1 MLTKIGENCYDP
13 APYVINPIKFVF
25 LCILFLAAFI
35 HSQKGILRG
44 LMLNSIPKLK
54 WLRNYS
60 VTRRQLFWMVV
71 FLPIFC
77 AIYYLAFWLR
87 FEGSFNTDGVLGE
100 NGFRMFRSTVLWAV
114 GLKTFTFWSTGVY
127 KIRSRYIT
135 TRDVFNLARA
145 ATISSAALVMVDYLV
160 FPQFMLP
167 RSVFLIDWGSTILVV
182 CGFCAVIR
190 MIQDSSRIL
199 RQQENCKPTFIIG
212 ANESGAAL
220 LRMIERNK
228 NSCLR
233 VVGFL
238 DDHVSRIGTRINNV
252 PVLGSLQEMCDLAE
266 RYEVSEILLPAD
278 EFPGKTIRQ
287 LVEAGNSAD
296 IKVQVLPSYQQLL
309 SGKVEMKPR
318 PVCIEDLLG
327 REPVELDMPNIRN
340 WMDDRV
346 LMVTGSAGSIGSEI
360 CRQLLQFSP
369 RKLILVDR
377 SENSQFYLERE
388 LHKLGYAGRFD
399 VVIADIN
406 DSKRIRAV
414 MQEFQPDILFHA
426 AAYKHVPLMESN
438 PGEAVKNIALATK
451 HLADLAEEF
460 EVDSFVMISSD
471 KAVNPTNVM
480 GANKR
485 IAELYVQSLA
495 ARSKCHFVTVRFGNV
510 LGSAGSVVP
519 IFTQQIQN
527 GGPITVTDER
537 MQRFFMTIPE
547 ASQLV
552 IQAGAMGRGGEI
564 FVLDMGEPVRITD
577 LAADLVRLSGLKLGE
592 DIEIEFTGLRP
603 GEKLYEELHVDGEK
617 HLPTCHPKIM
627 VAEKVS
633 FSEQFILEAFERLSR
648 LTEQPSPL
656 ILAEIQ
662 RILPEFQPSSNKPA
676 PDTIK
681 RAA

>member
-1 MLTKIGENCYDP
+1 LGSRTKSDW
-13 APYVINPIKFVF
+13 
-25 LCILFLAAFI
+25 L
-35 HSQKGILRG
+35 QKYRI
-44 LMLNSIPKLK
+44 
-54 WLRNYS
+54 
-60 VTRRQLFWMVV
+60 TQRQLFWMVV

-77 AIYYLAFWLR
+77 AIYYLSFWLR
-87 FEGSFNTDGVLGE
+87 FEGSLNVDGVLGE
-100 NGFRMFRSTVLWAV
+100 NGFRMFRSTVLWAI
-114 GLKTFTFWSTGVY
+114 GLKTFTFWSSGVY

-135 TRDVFNLARA
+135 ILDLVNLAKA
-145 ATISSAALVMVDYLV
+145 ATLSSAALAMVDYLV
-160 FPQFMLP
+160 FPNIMIP
-167 RSVFLIDWGSTILVV
+167 RSVFLIDWGSTILAV
-182 CGFCAVIR
+182 CGFCAGIR
-190 MIQDSSRIL
+190 MVQDSGRFFHHQGDCRS
-199 RQQENCKPTFIIG
+199 TFIIG
-212 ANESGAAL
+212 ANQSGASL
-220 LRMIERNK
+220 LRIIERNK
-228 NSCLR
+228 ESCLR

-238 DDHVSRIGTRINNV
+238 DDHTSRIGTRINGI
-252 PVLGSLQEMCDLAE
+252 PVLGTLQEMCSLAQKHG
-266 RYEVSEILLPAD
+266 VSDILLPAD
-278 EFPGKTIRQ
+278 EVPGKTVRQ
-287 LVEAGNSAD
+287 LVEAGNSAQ
-296 IKVQVLPSYQQLL
+296 IQVQVLPSYQQLL

-327 REPVELDMPNIRN
+327 REPVQLDMQNIRD

-369 RKLILVDR
+369 KKLILVDR
-377 SENSQFYLERE
+377 TENSQFFLERE
-388 LHKLGYAGRFD
+388 LVKLGYQGRFD

-406 DSKRIRAV
+406 DSRRMRAV
-414 MQEFQPDILFHA
+414 MREYQPDILFHA

-460 EVDSFVMISSD
+460 EVGTFVMISSD

-527 GGPITVTDER
+527 GGPISVTDAR
-537 MQRFFMTIPE
+537 MQRYFMTIPE

-564 FVLDMGEPVRITD
+564 FVLDMGEPVRIMD
-577 LAADLVRLSGLKLGE
+577 LAADLVQLSGLKLGE
-592 DIEIEFTGLRP
+592 DIEIEFSGLRP

-617 HLPTCHPKIM
+617 HVPTCHPKIM
-627 VAEKVS
+627 VADKIS
-633 FSEQFILEAFERLSR
+633 FSEQFIHEAFQRLSD
-648 LTEQPSPL
+648 LTEQPSDL
-656 ILAEIQ
+656 ILEEIQ
-662 RILPEFQPSSNKPA
+662 RILPEFQSAYLKSNKPSV
-676 PDTIK
+676 K

>member
-1 MLTKIGENCYDP
+1 MGSKTKPNWLQ
-13 APYVINPIKFVF
+13 KF
-25 LCILFLAAFI
+25 
-35 HSQKGILRG
+35 R
-44 LMLNSIPKLK
+44 
-54 WLRNYS
+54 
-60 VTRRQLFWMVV
+60 VTHRQIFWMVV

-77 AIYYLAFWLR
+77 AIYYLSFWLR
-87 FEGSFNTDGVLGE
+87 FESHLNVDGVLGE
-100 NGFRMFRSTVLWAV
+100 NGFRMFRSTVFWAV
-114 GLKTFTFWSTGVY
+114 GLKTLTFWSSGVY

-135 TRDVFNLARA
+135 VLDLVNLAKA
-145 ATISSAALVMVDYLV
+145 VTLSSAALALVDYLI
-160 FPQFMLP
+160 FPNIMIP
-167 RSVFLIDWGSTILVV
+167 RSVFLIDWGSTILTV
-182 CGFCAVIR
+182 CGFCAGIR
-190 MIQDSSRIL
+190 LVQDSSRIF
-199 RQQENCKPTFIIG
+199 RQQSDCRPAFIIG
-212 ANESGAAL
+212 ANESGASL
-220 LRMIERNK
+220 LRIIERNK
-228 NSCLR
+228 ESCLK

-238 DDHVSRIGTRINNV
+238 DDHANRIGTRINGI
-252 PVLGSLQEMCDLAE
+252 PVLGSLQEMRSLAQ
-266 RYEVSEILLPAD
+266 RYEVSDILLPAD
-278 EFPGKTIRQ
+278 EIPGMTVRQ
-287 LVEAGNSAD
+287 LVEDGNSVG
-296 IKVQVLPSYQQLL
+296 IQVQVLPSYQQLL

-327 REPVELDMPNIRN
+327 REPVELDMQNICN

-369 RKLILVDR
+369 KKLILVDR
-377 SENSQFYLERE
+377 TENSQFFLERE
-388 LHKLGYAGRFD
+388 LASLGYNGRFD

-406 DSKRIRAV
+406 DSKRMRAV
-414 MQEFQPDILFHA
+414 MREFQPDILFHA

-460 EVDSFVMISSD
+460 EVGTFVMISSD

-527 GGPITVTDER
+527 GGPISITDAR
-537 MQRFFMTIPE
+537 MQRYFMTIPE

-564 FVLDMGEPVRITD
+564 FVLDMGEPVRIID

-592 DIEIEFTGLRP
+592 DIDIEFTGLRP

-617 HLPTCHPKIM
+617 HVPTCHPQIM
-627 VAEKVS
+627 VAEKVH
-633 FSEQFILEAFERLSR
+633 FSEQFIEEAFKRLFD
-648 LTEQPSPL
+648 LTEQPSDQ
-656 ILAEIQ
+656 ILEEIQ
-662 RILPEFQPSSNKPA
+662 RILPEFQSAYIKPSQQSF
-676 PDTIK
+676 K

>member
-1 MLTKIGENCYDP
+1 M
-13 APYVINPIKFVF
+13 
-25 LCILFLAAFI
+25 
-35 HSQKGILRG
+35 
-44 LMLNSIPKLK
+44 
-54 WLRNYS
+54 
-60 VTRRQLFWMVV
+60 RRQLFWMVV

-87 FEGSFNTDGVLGE
+87 FEGSLNVDGVLGE
-100 NGFRMFRSTVLWAV
+100 YGFRMFRSTVLWAV
-114 GLKTFTFWSTGVY
+114 GLKTLTFWGSGVY

-135 TRDVFNLARA
+135 VLDLVNLAKA
-145 ATISSAALVMVDYLV
+145 VTLSSAALAIIDYLIY
-160 FPQFMLP
+160 PNIMIP
-167 RSVFLIDWGSTILVV
+167 RSVFLIDWGSTILAV
-182 CGFCAVIR
+182 CGVCAGIR
-190 MIQDSSRIL
+190 IIQDSGRIL
-199 RQQENCKPTFIIG
+199 RHQSHCKPTFIVG

-220 LRMIERNK
+220 LRIIERNK
-228 NSCLR
+228 NSCLK

-238 DDHVSRIGTRINNV
+238 DDHPNRLGTRINGI
-252 PVLGSLQEMCDLAE
+252 PVLGALQEMCSLAE
-266 RYEVSEILLPAD
+266 RYAVSDILLPAD
-278 EFPGKTIRQ
+278 EIPGKTVRQ
-287 LVEAGNSAD
+287 LVEAGNSAQ
-296 IKVQVLPSYQQLL
+296 IQVQVLPSYQQLL
-309 SGKVEMKPR
+309 SGTVEMKPR

-327 REPVELDMPNIRN
+327 REPVQLDMQNIRD

-369 RKLILVDR
+369 KKLILVDR

-388 LHKLGYAGRFD
+388 LIKLGYQGRFD
-399 VVIADIN
+399 VVIADLN
-406 DSKRIRAV
+406 DSKRIRSV
-414 MQEFQPDILFHA
+414 MNEYQPDILFHA
-426 AAYKHVPLMESN
+426 AAYKHVPLMENN

-451 HLADLAEEF
+451 RLADLAEEF
-460 EVDSFVMISSD
+460 EVGTFVMISSD

-537 MQRFFMTIPE
+537 MQRYFMTIPE

-564 FVLDMGEPVRITD
+564 FVLDMGEPVRIVD
-577 LAADLVRLSGLKLGE
+577 LAADLVQLSGLKLGE
-592 DIEIEFTGLRP
+592 DIEIKFTGLRP

-627 VAEKVS
+627 VAEKVG
-633 FSEQFILEAFERLSR
+633 FSEQFIREAFDRLAN
-648 LTEQPSPL
+648 LTEQPSYL
-656 ILAEIQ
+656 ILEEIQ
-662 RILPEFQPSSNKPA
+662 RILPEYQSASMKRPQ
-676 PDTIK
+676 DTIR

>member
-1 MLTKIGENCYDP
+1 MDSR
-13 APYVINPIKFVF
+13 PI
-25 LCILFLAAFI
+25 
-35 HSQKGILRG
+35 S
-44 LMLNSIPKLK
+44 NWLK
-54 WLRNYS
+54 RFTIS
-60 VTRRQLFWMVV
+60 RRQLFWMVV

-87 FEGSFNTDGVLGE
+87 YEGSLNVDGVLGE
-100 NGFRMFRSTVLWAV
+100 NGFRMFRATVLWAV
-114 GLKTFTFWSTGVY
+114 GLKTITFWGSGVY

-135 TRDVFNLARA
+135 TRDVVNLAKA
-145 ATISSAALVMVDYLV
+145 VTISSIGLALVDYLF
-160 FPQFMLP
+160 FPKIMLP

-182 CGFCAVIR
+182 CGICAGIR
-190 MIQDSSRIL
+190 MVRDSGRKF
-199 RQQENCKPTFIIG
+199 RQQGNCQPTFIIG
-212 ANESGAAL
+212 ANEAGAAL
-220 LRMIERNK
+220 LRMIERDK

-238 DDHVSRIGTRINNV
+238 DDYSSRIGTRINGV
-252 PVLGSLQEMCDLAE
+252 PVLGSLAQMCVLAE
-266 RYEVSEILLPAD
+266 DYGVSEVLLPAD
-278 EFPGKTIRQ
+278 EIPGKTVRQ
-287 LVEAGNSAD
+287 LMEAGNSAD
-296 IKVQVLPSYQQLL
+296 ISVQVLPSYQQLL

-327 REPVELDMPNIRN
+327 REPVQLDMQNIRD

-369 RKLILVDR
+369 RRLILVDR

-388 LHKLGYAGRFD
+388 LIKLGYAGRFD

-414 MQEFQPDILFHA
+414 MREYQPDILFHA
-426 AAYKHVPLMESN
+426 AAYKHVPLMEGN

-460 EVDSFVMISSD
+460 NVGSFVMISSD

-495 ARSKCHFVTVRFGNV
+495 AHSRCHFVTVRFGNV

-527 GGPITVTDER
+527 GGPVTVTDER
-537 MQRFFMTIPE
+537 MQRYFMTIPE

-564 FVLDMGEPVRITD
+564 FVLDMGEPVRIVDLATD
-577 LAADLVRLSGLKLGE
+577 LVQLSGLKVGE
-592 DIEIEFTGLRP
+592 DIEIQFTGLRP

-617 HLPTCHPKIM
+617 HLPTRHPKIM

-633 FSEQFILEAFERLSR
+633 VSEQFIHDSFARLEAI
-648 LTEQPSPL
+648 TEQPSPV

-662 RILPEFQPSSNKPA
+662 RILPEFQSSISQPA
-676 PDTIK
+676 ETPLR

>member
-1 MLTKIGENCYDP
+1 MDSK
-13 APYVINPIKFVF
+13 
-25 LCILFLAAFI
+25 
-35 HSQKGILRG
+35 
-44 LMLNSIPKLK
+44 PKSN
-54 WLRNYS
+54 WLLQSS

-77 AIYYLAFWLR
+77 AIYYLSFWLR
-87 FEGSFNTDGVLGE
+87 FEGSFNVDGVLGE

-114 GLKTFTFWSTGVY
+114 GLKTLTFWSSGVY

-135 TRDVFNLARA
+135 VLDLLNLAKA
-145 ATISSAALVMVDYLV
+145 VTLSSAGLAIIDYLIYTRI
-160 FPQFMLP
+160 MIP
-167 RSVFLIDWGSTILVV
+167 RSVFLIDWGSTILAV
-182 CGFCAVIR
+182 CGVCAGIR
-190 MIQDSSRIL
+190 IIQDSGRIL
-199 RQQENCKPTFIIG
+199 RQQSDCKPTFIVG

-220 LRMIERNK
+220 LRIIERNK
-228 NSCLR
+228 NSCLK

-238 DDHVSRIGTRINNV
+238 DDHPNRFGTRINGV
-252 PVLGSLQEMCDLAE
+252 PVLGSLQEMCGLAQ
-266 RYEVSEILLPAD
+266 RYAVSDILLPAD
-278 EFPGKTIRQ
+278 EIPGKTVRQ
-287 LVEAGNSAD
+287 LVEAGNSAQ
-296 IKVQVLPSYQQLL
+296 IQVQVLPSYQQLL

-327 REPVELDMPNIRN
+327 REPVQLDMPNIRD

-369 RKLILVDR
+369 KKLILVDR

-388 LHKLGYAGRFD
+388 LIKLGYNGRFD

-414 MQEFQPDILFHA
+414 MNEYQPDILFHA

-451 HLADLAEEF
+451 RLADLAEEF
-460 EVDSFVMISSD
+460 EVGSFVMISSD

-537 MQRFFMTIPE
+537 MQRYFMTIPE

-564 FVLDMGEPVRITD
+564 FVLDMGEPVRIVD
-577 LAADLVRLSGLKLGE
+577 LAADLVQLSGLKLGE
-592 DIEIEFTGLRP
+592 DIEIKFTGLRP

-627 VAEKVS
+627 VAEKVN
-633 FSEQFILEAFERLSR
+633 FSEQFICEAFERLSS
-648 LTEQPSPL
+648 LTEQPSYQ
-656 ILAEIQ
+656 ILEEIQ
-662 RILPEFQPSSNKPA
+662 RILPEYQT
-676 PDTIK
+676 TIK
-681 RAA
+681 RTPDPLKRAA

>member
-1 MLTKIGENCYDP
+1 
-13 APYVINPIKFVF
+13 
-25 LCILFLAAFI
+25 
-35 HSQKGILRG
+35 
-44 LMLNSIPKLK
+44 
-54 WLRNYS
+54 
-60 VTRRQLFWMVV
+60 MVV

-87 FEGSFNTDGVLGE
+87 FEGSFNIDGVLGE
-100 NGFRMFRSTVLWAV
+100 YGFRMFRSTVLWAV
-114 GLKTFTFWSTGVY
+114 GLKTLTFWGSGVY

-135 TRDVFNLARA
+135 VLDLVNLAKA
-145 ATISSAALVMVDYLV
+145 VTLSSAALAIIDYLI
-160 FPQFMLP
+160 FPNIMIP
-167 RSVFLIDWGSTILVV
+167 RSVFLIDWGSTILAV
-182 CGFCAVIR
+182 CGVCAGIR
-190 MIQDSSRIL
+190 MIQDSGRIL
-199 RQQENCKPTFIIG
+199 RQQSDCKPTFIVG
-212 ANESGAAL
+212 ANESGASL
-220 LRMIERNK
+220 LRIIERNK
-228 NSCLR
+228 DSCLR

-238 DDHVSRIGTRINNV
+238 DDHPNRLGTRINGV
-252 PVLGSLQEMCDLAE
+252 PVLGPLEEMCSLAE
-266 RYEVSEILLPAD
+266 RYAVSDILLPAD
-278 EFPGKTIRQ
+278 EIPGKTVRQ
-287 LVEAGNSAD
+287 LIEAGNSAQ
-296 IKVQVLPSYQQLL
+296 IQVQVLPSYQQLL

-327 REPVELDMPNIRN
+327 REAVQLDMQNIRD

-369 RKLILVDR
+369 QKLILVDR

-388 LHKLGYAGRFD
+388 LIKLGYQGRFD
-399 VVIADIN
+399 VVIADLN

-414 MQEFQPDILFHA
+414 MNEYQPDILFHA

-451 HLADLAEEF
+451 RLADLAEEL
-460 EVDSFVMISSD
+460 EVGTFVMISSD

-495 ARSKCHFVTVRFGNV
+495 AQSKCHFVTVRFGNV

-537 MQRFFMTIPE
+537 MQRYFMTIPE

-564 FVLDMGEPVRITD
+564 FVLDMGEPVRIVD
-577 LAADLVRLSGLKLGE
+577 LAADLVQLSGLKLGE
-592 DIEIEFTGLRP
+592 DIEIQFTGLRP

-627 VAEKVS
+627 VAEKVN
-633 FSEQFILEAFERLSR
+633 FSQQFIHEAFARLTDI
-648 LTEQPSPL
+648 TEQPSHQ
-656 ILAEIQ
+656 ILEEIQ
-662 RILPEFQPSSNKPA
+662 RILPEFQSPTAKQAREPF
-676 PDTIK
+676 K

>member
-1 MLTKIGENCYDP
+1 MDSKSKSNW
-13 APYVINPIKFVF
+13 F
-25 LCILFLAAFI
+25 
-35 HSQKGILRG
+35 QKSR
-44 LMLNSIPKLK
+44 
-54 WLRNYS
+54 

-87 FEGSFNTDGVLGE
+87 FEGSFNIDGVLGE
-100 NGFRMFRSTVLWAV
+100 YGFRMFRSTVLWAV
-114 GLKTFTFWSTGVY
+114 GLKTLTFWGSGVY

-135 TRDVFNLARA
+135 VLDLVNLAKA
-145 ATISSAALVMVDYLV
+145 VTLSSAALAIIDYLI
-160 FPQFMLP
+160 FPNIMIP
-167 RSVFLIDWGSTILVV
+167 RSVFLIDWGSTILAV
-182 CGFCAVIR
+182 CGVCAGIR
-190 MIQDSSRIL
+190 MIQDSGRIL
-199 RQQENCKPTFIIG
+199 RQQSDCKPTFIVG
-212 ANESGAAL
+212 ANESGASL
-220 LRMIERNK
+220 LRIIERNK
-228 NSCLR
+228 DSCLR

-238 DDHVSRIGTRINNV
+238 DDHPNRLGTRINGV
-252 PVLGSLQEMCDLAE
+252 PVLGPLEEMCSLAE
-266 RYEVSEILLPAD
+266 RYAVSDILLPAD
-278 EFPGKTIRQ
+278 EIPGKTVRQ
-287 LVEAGNSAD
+287 LIEAGNSAQ
-296 IKVQVLPSYQQLL
+296 IQVQVLPSYQQLL

-327 REPVELDMPNIRN
+327 REAVQLDMQNIRD

-369 RKLILVDR
+369 QKLILVDR

-388 LHKLGYAGRFD
+388 LIKLGYQGRFD
-399 VVIADIN
+399 VVIADLN

-414 MQEFQPDILFHA
+414 MNEYQPDILFHA

-451 HLADLAEEF
+451 RLADLAEEL
-460 EVDSFVMISSD
+460 EVGTFVMISSD

-495 ARSKCHFVTVRFGNV
+495 AQSKCHFVTVRFGNV

-537 MQRFFMTIPE
+537 MQRYFMTIPE

-564 FVLDMGEPVRITD
+564 FVLDMGEPVRIVD
-577 LAADLVRLSGLKLGE
+577 LAADLVQLSGLKLGE
-592 DIEIEFTGLRP
+592 DIEIQFTGLRP

-627 VAEKVS
+627 VAEKVN
-633 FSEQFILEAFERLSR
+633 FSQQFIHEAFARLTDI
-648 LTEQPSPL
+648 TEQPSHQ
-656 ILAEIQ
+656 ILEEIQ
-662 RILPEFQPSSNKPA
+662 RILPEFQSPTAKQAREPF
-676 PDTIK
+676 K

>member
-1 MLTKIGENCYDP
+1 
-13 APYVINPIKFVF
+13 
-25 LCILFLAAFI
+25 
-35 HSQKGILRG
+35 
-44 LMLNSIPKLK
+44 
-54 WLRNYS
+54 
-60 VTRRQLFWMVV
+60 MVV

-87 FEGSFNTDGVLGE
+87 YEGSLNVDGVLGE

-114 GLKTFTFWSTGVY
+114 GLKTLIFWGNGVY

-135 TRDVFNLARA
+135 TRDVVNLAKA
-145 ATISSAALVMVDYLV
+145 VTISSAALALVDYLV

-182 CGFCAVIR
+182 CGFCAAIR
-190 MIQDSSRIL
+190 MVQDSGRKL
-199 RQQENCKPTFIIG
+199 RSQTNCKPTFIIG
-212 ANESGAAL
+212 ANEAGAAL
-220 LRMIERNK
+220 LRMIERDK

-238 DDHVSRIGTRINNV
+238 DDHPNRINTRINGV
-252 PVLGSLQEMCDLAE
+252 PVLGALKKMCSLAE
-266 RYEVSEILLPAD
+266 DYGVSDVLLPAD
-278 EFPGKTIRQ
+278 EIPGKTVRQ
-287 LVEAGNSAD
+287 LMEAGNSAQ
-296 IKVQVLPSYQQLL
+296 IQVQVLPSYQQLL

-327 REPVELDMPNIRN
+327 REPVQLDMQNIRD

-369 RKLILVDR
+369 QKIVLVDR

-388 LHKLGYAGRFD
+388 LIKLGHAGRFD

-406 DSKRIRAV
+406 DSKRIRGV
-414 MQEFQPDILFHA
+414 MREYQPDIIFHA
-426 AAYKHVPLMESN
+426 AAYKHVPLMEGN

-451 HLADLAEEF
+451 RLADLAEEF
-460 EVDSFVMISSD
+460 AVGSFVMISSD

-495 ARSKCHFVTVRFGNV
+495 ARSRCHFVTVRFGNV

-537 MQRFFMTIPE
+537 MQRYFMTIPE

-564 FVLDMGEPVRITD
+564 FVLDMGEPVRIVDLATD
-577 LAADLVRLSGLKLGE
+577 LIQLSGLKPGE
-592 DIEIEFTGLRP
+592 DIEIQFTGLRP
-603 GEKLYEELHVDGEK
+603 GEKLYEELHVAGEK
-617 HLPTCHPKIM
+617 HLPTRHPKIM

-633 FSEQFILEAFERLSR
+633 FSNQFIQNAFHRLEHV
-648 LTEQPSPL
+648 TEQPAPMV
-656 ILAEIQ
+656 LAEIQ
-662 RILPEFQPSSNKPA
+662 RILPEYQSSPSKTEP
-676 PDTIK
+676 IQLR

>member
-1 MLTKIGENCYDP
+1 M
-13 APYVINPIKFVF
+13 
-25 LCILFLAAFI
+25 
-35 HSQKGILRG
+35 
-44 LMLNSIPKLK
+44 
-54 WLRNYS
+54 
-60 VTRRQLFWMVV
+60 
-71 FLPIFC
+71 PIFC

-87 FEGSFNTDGVLGE
+87 FEGSFNIDGVLGE
-100 NGFRMFRSTVLWAV
+100 YGFRMFRSTVLWAV
-114 GLKTFTFWSTGVY
+114 GLKTLTFWGSGVY

-135 TRDVFNLARA
+135 VLDLVNLAKA
-145 ATISSAALVMVDYLV
+145 VTLSSAALAIIDYLI
-160 FPQFMLP
+160 FPNIMIP
-167 RSVFLIDWGSTILVV
+167 RSVFLIDWGSTILAV
-182 CGFCAVIR
+182 CGVCAGIR
-190 MIQDSSRIL
+190 MIQDSGRIL
-199 RQQENCKPTFIIG
+199 RQQSDCKPTFIVG
-212 ANESGAAL
+212 ANESGASL
-220 LRMIERNK
+220 LRIIERNK
-228 NSCLR
+228 DSCLR

-238 DDHVSRIGTRINNV
+238 DDHPNRLGTRINGV
-252 PVLGSLQEMCDLAE
+252 PVLGPLEEMCSLAE
-266 RYEVSEILLPAD
+266 RYAVSDILLPAD
-278 EFPGKTIRQ
+278 EIPGKTVRQ
-287 LVEAGNSAD
+287 LIEAGNSAQ
-296 IKVQVLPSYQQLL
+296 IQVQVLPSYQQLL

-327 REPVELDMPNIRN
+327 REAVQLDMQNIRD

-369 RKLILVDR
+369 QKLILVDR

-388 LHKLGYAGRFD
+388 LIKLGYQGRFD
-399 VVIADIN
+399 VVIADLN

-414 MQEFQPDILFHA
+414 MNEYQPDILFHA

-451 HLADLAEEF
+451 RLADLAEEL
-460 EVDSFVMISSD
+460 EVGTFVMISSD

-495 ARSKCHFVTVRFGNV
+495 AQSKCHFVTVRFGNV

-537 MQRFFMTIPE
+537 MQRYFMTIPE

-564 FVLDMGEPVRITD
+564 FVLDMGEPVRIVD
-577 LAADLVRLSGLKLGE
+577 LAADLVQLSGLKLGE
-592 DIEIEFTGLRP
+592 DIEIQFTGLRP

-627 VAEKVS
+627 VAEKVN
-633 FSEQFILEAFERLSR
+633 FSQQFIHEAFARLTDI
-648 LTEQPSPL
+648 TEQPSHQ
-656 ILAEIQ
+656 ILEEIQ
-662 RILPEFQPSSNKPA
+662 RILPEFQSPTAKQAREPF
-676 PDTIK
+676 K

>member
-1 MLTKIGENCYDP
+1 
-13 APYVINPIKFVF
+13 
-25 LCILFLAAFI
+25 
-35 HSQKGILRG
+35 
-44 LMLNSIPKLK
+44 
-54 WLRNYS
+54 
-60 VTRRQLFWMVV
+60 MVV

-87 FEGSFNTDGVLGE
+87 YEGSLNVDGVLGE

-114 GLKTFTFWSTGVY
+114 GLKTLTFWGSGVY

-135 TRDVFNLARA
+135 TRDVVNLAKA
-145 ATISSAALVMVDYLV
+145 VTISSIGLALVDYLA
-160 FPQFMLP
+160 FPKIMLP

-182 CGFCAVIR
+182 CGFCAAIR
-190 MIQDSSRIL
+190 MVQDSGRIL
-199 RQQENCKPTFIIG
+199 RQQANCKPTFIIG
-212 ANESGAAL
+212 ANEAGAAL
-220 LRMIERNK
+220 LRMIERDK

-233 VVGFL
+233 IVGFL
-238 DDHVSRIGTRINNV
+238 DDHPNRIGTRINGV
-252 PVLGSLQEMCDLAE
+252 PVLGALDQMCSLAE
-266 RYEVSEILLPAD
+266 DYGVSEVLLPAD
-278 EFPGKTIRQ
+278 EIPGKTVRQ
-287 LVEAGNSAD
+287 LMEDGNSAD
-296 IKVQVLPSYQQLL
+296 IQVQVLPSYQQLL

-327 REPVELDMPNIRN
+327 REPVELDMQNIRN

-360 CRQLLQFSP
+360 CRQLLQFNPS
-369 RKLILVDR
+369 RLILVDR

-388 LHKLGYAGRFD
+388 LIKLGYAGRFE

-406 DSKRIRAV
+406 DSRRIRAV
-414 MQEFQPDILFHA
+414 MREYQPDILFHA
-426 AAYKHVPLMESN
+426 AAYKHVPLMEGN

-451 HLADLAEEF
+451 RLADLAEEF
-460 EVDSFVMISSD
+460 GVGSFVMISSD

-495 ARSKCHFVTVRFGNV
+495 AHSRCHFVTVRFGNV

-537 MQRFFMTIPE
+537 MQRYFMTIPE

-564 FVLDMGEPVRITD
+564 FVLDMGEPVRIVDLATD
-577 LAADLVRLSGLKLGE
+577 LIKLSGLKVNE
-592 DIEIEFTGLRP
+592 DIEIQFTGLRP
-603 GEKLYEELHVDGEK
+603 GEKLYEELHVTGEK
-617 HLPTCHPKIM
+617 HLPTRHPKIM
-627 VAEKVS
+627 VAEKVT
-633 FSEQFILEAFERLSR
+633 FSEQFILDAYERLTAI
-648 LTEQPSPL
+648 TEQPSPV

-662 RILPEFQPSSNKPA
+662 RILPEFQTSVPQQDQP
-676 PDTIK
+676 PLR

>member
-1 MLTKIGENCYDP
+1 
-13 APYVINPIKFVF
+13 
-25 LCILFLAAFI
+25 
-35 HSQKGILRG
+35 
-44 LMLNSIPKLK
+44 
-54 WLRNYS
+54 
-60 VTRRQLFWMVV
+60 MVV

-87 FEGSFNTDGVLGE
+87 FEGSLNVDGVLGE
-100 NGFRMFRSTVLWAV
+100 DGFRMFRSTVLWAI
-114 GLKTFTFWSTGVY
+114 GLKTFTFWSNGVY

-135 TRDVFNLARA
+135 ILDLVNLSKA
-145 ATISSAALVMVDYLV
+145 ATLSSAALALIDYLV
-160 FPQFMLP
+160 FPKFMIP
-167 RSVFLIDWGSTILVV
+167 RSVFLIDWGSTILAV
-182 CGFCAVIR
+182 CGFCAALRLV
-190 MIQDSSRIL
+190 QDR
-199 RQQENCKPTFIIG
+199 RRFFHQQSDSKPTFIIG
-212 ANESGAAL
+212 ANQAGASL
-220 LRMIERNK
+220 LRVIEQNK
-228 NSCLR
+228 DSSLR

-238 DDHVSRIGTRINNV
+238 DDHANRIGTRINGI
-252 PVLGSLQEMCDLAE
+252 PVLGTLPEMCSLAQNHG
-266 RYEVSEILLPAD
+266 VSDILLPAD
-278 EFPGKTIRQ
+278 EVPGKTVRQ
-287 LVEAGNSAD
+287 LVEAGNSNQ
-296 IKVQVLPSYQQLL
+296 IQVQVLPSYQQLL

-327 REPVELDMPNIRN
+327 REPVQLDMPNIRN

-369 RKLILVDR
+369 KKLILVDR
-377 SENSQFYLERE
+377 TENSQFFLERE
-388 LHKLGYAGRFD
+388 LVKLGYQGRFD

-406 DSKRIRAV
+406 DSRRMRAV
-414 MQEFQPDILFHA
+414 MREFQPDILFHA

-460 EVDSFVMISSD
+460 EVGTFVMISSD

-527 GGPITVTDER
+527 GGPISVTDER
-537 MQRFFMTIPE
+537 MQRYFMTIPE

-564 FVLDMGEPVRITD
+564 FVLDMGEPVRIVD
-577 LAADLVRLSGLKLGE
+577 LAADLVQLSGLKLGE
-592 DIEIEFTGLRP
+592 DIEIEFSGLRP

-617 HLPTCHPKIM
+617 HVPTCHPKIM

-633 FSEQFILEAFERLSR
+633 FSEQFIHEAFQRLSN
-648 LTEQPSPL
+648 LTEQPSDL
-656 ILAEIQ
+656 ILEEIQ
-662 RILPEFQPSSNKPA
+662 RILPEFQSA
-676 PDTIK
+676 FLEPDNDSFK
-681 RAA
+681 KAA

>member
-1 MLTKIGENCYDP
+1 MDSK
-13 APYVINPIKFVF
+13 
-25 LCILFLAAFI
+25 
-35 HSQKGILRG
+35 
-44 LMLNSIPKLK
+44 PKSN
-54 WLRNYS
+54 WLQQSR
-60 VTRRQLFWMVV
+60 VMRRQLFWMVV

-87 FEGSFNTDGVLGE
+87 FEGSLNVDGVLGE
-100 NGFRMFRSTVLWAV
+100 YGFRMFRSTVLWAV
-114 GLKTFTFWSTGVY
+114 GLKTLTFWGSGVY

-135 TRDVFNLARA
+135 VLDLVNLAKA
-145 ATISSAALVMVDYLV
+145 VTLSSAALAIIDYLIY
-160 FPQFMLP
+160 PNIMIP
-167 RSVFLIDWGSTILVV
+167 RSVFLIDWGSTILAV
-182 CGFCAVIR
+182 CGVCAGIR
-190 MIQDSSRIL
+190 IIQDSGRIL
-199 RQQENCKPTFIIG
+199 RHQSHCKPTFIVG

-220 LRMIERNK
+220 LRIIERNK
-228 NSCLR
+228 NSCLK

-238 DDHVSRIGTRINNV
+238 DDHPNRLGTRINGI
-252 PVLGSLQEMCDLAE
+252 PVLGALQEMCPLAE
-266 RYEVSEILLPAD
+266 RYAVSDILLPAD
-278 EFPGKTIRQ
+278 EIPGKTVRQ
-287 LVEAGNSAD
+287 LVEAGNSAQ
-296 IKVQVLPSYQQLL
+296 IQVQVLPSYQQLL
-309 SGKVEMKPR
+309 SGTVEMKPR

-327 REPVELDMPNIRN
+327 REPVQLDMQNIRD

-369 RKLILVDR
+369 KKLILVDR

-388 LHKLGYAGRFD
+388 LIKLGYQGRFD
-399 VVIADIN
+399 VVIADLN
-406 DSKRIRAV
+406 DSKRIRSV
-414 MQEFQPDILFHA
+414 MNEYQPDILFHA
-426 AAYKHVPLMESN
+426 AAYKHVPLMENN

-451 HLADLAEEF
+451 RLADLAEEF
-460 EVDSFVMISSD
+460 KVGTFVMISSD

-495 ARSKCHFVTVRFGNV
+495 ARSQCHFVTVRFGNV

-537 MQRFFMTIPE
+537 MQRYFMTIPE

-564 FVLDMGEPVRITD
+564 FVLDMGEPVRIVD
-577 LAADLVRLSGLKLGE
+577 LAADLVQLSGLKLGE
-592 DIEIEFTGLRP
+592 DIEINFTGLRP

-627 VAEKVS
+627 VAEKVG
-633 FSEQFILEAFERLSR
+633 FSEQFIREAFDRLAN
-648 LTEQPSPL
+648 LTEQPSYL
-656 ILAEIQ
+656 ILEEIQ
-662 RILPEFQPSSNKPA
+662 RILPEYQSSSMKRPQ
-676 PDTIK
+676 DTIR

>member
-1 MLTKIGENCYDP
+1 
-13 APYVINPIKFVF
+13 
-25 LCILFLAAFI
+25 
-35 HSQKGILRG
+35 
-44 LMLNSIPKLK
+44 
-54 WLRNYS
+54 
-60 VTRRQLFWMVV
+60 MVV

-87 FEGSFNTDGVLGE
+87 YEGSLNVDGVLGE

-114 GLKTFTFWSTGVY
+114 GLKTFTFWGSGVY

-135 TRDVFNLARA
+135 TRDVVNLAKA
-145 ATISSAALVMVDYLV
+145 VTISSIGLALVDYLI
-160 FPQFMLP
+160 FPKFMLP

-182 CGFCAVIR
+182 CGFCAGIR
-190 MIQDSSRIL
+190 MVRDSGRKF
-199 RQQENCKPTFIIG
+199 RQNGNCTPTFIIG
-212 ANESGAAL
+212 ANEAGAAL
-220 LRMIERNK
+220 LRMIERDK

-233 VVGFL
+233 IVGFL
-238 DDHVSRIGTRINNV
+238 DDHPHRIGTRINGV
-252 PVLGSLQEMCDLAE
+252 PVLGALDQMCSLAE
-266 RYEVSEILLPAD
+266 DYGVSEVLLPAD
-278 EFPGKTIRQ
+278 EIPGKTVRQ
-287 LVEAGNSAD
+287 LMEAGNSAD
-296 IKVQVLPSYQQLL
+296 IQVQVLPSYQQLL

-327 REPVELDMPNIRN
+327 REPVQLDMQNIRN

-369 RKLILVDR
+369 RKLVLVDR

-388 LHKLGYAGRFD
+388 LIKLGYAGRFD

-414 MQEFQPDILFHA
+414 MREYQPDILFHA
-426 AAYKHVPLMESN
+426 AAYKHVPLMEGN

-460 EVDSFVMISSD
+460 AVGSFVMISSD

-495 ARSKCHFVTVRFGNV
+495 AHSRCHFVTVRFGNV

-527 GGPITVTDER
+527 GGPVTVTDER
-537 MQRFFMTIPE
+537 MQRYFMTIPE

-564 FVLDMGEPVRITD
+564 FVLDMGEPVRIVDLATD
-577 LAADLVRLSGLKLGE
+577 LVKLSGLKVGE
-592 DIEIEFTGLRP
+592 DIEIQFTGLRP

-617 HLPTCHPKIM
+617 HLPTRHPKIM
-627 VAEKVS
+627 VAEKVTV
-633 FSEQFILEAFERLSR
+633 SEQFVHNAFERLASV
-648 LTEQPSPL
+648 TEQPSAE

-662 RILPEFQPSSNKPA
+662 RILPEFQSAA
-676 PDTIK
+676 PQQNQPPLR

>member
-1 MLTKIGENCYDP
+1 
-13 APYVINPIKFVF
+13 
-25 LCILFLAAFI
+25 
-35 HSQKGILRG
+35 
-44 LMLNSIPKLK
+44 
-54 WLRNYS
+54 
-60 VTRRQLFWMVV
+60 MVV

-87 FEGSFNTDGVLGE
+87 YEGSLNVDGVLGE

-114 GLKTFTFWSTGVY
+114 GLKTFTFWGSGVY

-135 TRDVFNLARA
+135 TRDVVNLAKA
-145 ATISSAALVMVDYLV
+145 VTISSIGLALVDYLI
-160 FPQFMLP
+160 FPKFILP

-182 CGFCAVIR
+182 CGFCAGIR
-190 MIQDSSRIL
+190 MVRDSGRKF
-199 RQQENCKPTFIIG
+199 RQNGNCTPTFIIG
-212 ANESGAAL
+212 ANEAGAAL
-220 LRMIERNK
+220 LRMIERDK

-233 VVGFL
+233 IVGFL
-238 DDHVSRIGTRINNV
+238 DDHPHRIGTRINGV
-252 PVLGSLQEMCDLAE
+252 PVLGALDQMCSLAE
-266 RYEVSEILLPAD
+266 DYGVSEVLLPAD
-278 EFPGKTIRQ
+278 EIPGKTVRQ
-287 LVEAGNSAD
+287 LMEAGNSAD
-296 IKVQVLPSYQQLL
+296 IQVQVLPSYQQLL

-327 REPVELDMPNIRN
+327 REPVQLDMQNIRN

-369 RKLILVDR
+369 RKLVLVDR

-388 LHKLGYAGRFD
+388 LIKLGYAGRFD

-414 MQEFQPDILFHA
+414 MREYQPDILFHA
-426 AAYKHVPLMESN
+426 AAYKHVPLMEGN

-460 EVDSFVMISSD
+460 AVGSFVMISSD

-495 ARSKCHFVTVRFGNV
+495 AHSRCHFVTVRFGNV

-527 GGPITVTDER
+527 GGPVTVTDER
-537 MQRFFMTIPE
+537 MQRYFMTIPE

-564 FVLDMGEPVRITD
+564 FVLDMGEPVRIVDLATD
-577 LAADLVRLSGLKLGE
+577 LVKLSGLKVGE
-592 DIEIEFTGLRP
+592 DIEIQFTGLRP

-617 HLPTCHPKIM
+617 HLPTRHPKIM
-627 VAEKVS
+627 VAEKVTV
-633 FSEQFILEAFERLSR
+633 SEQFVHNAFERLASV
-648 LTEQPSPL
+648 TEQPSAE

-662 RILPEFQPSSNKPA
+662 RILPEFQSAA
-676 PDTIK
+676 PQQNQPTVR